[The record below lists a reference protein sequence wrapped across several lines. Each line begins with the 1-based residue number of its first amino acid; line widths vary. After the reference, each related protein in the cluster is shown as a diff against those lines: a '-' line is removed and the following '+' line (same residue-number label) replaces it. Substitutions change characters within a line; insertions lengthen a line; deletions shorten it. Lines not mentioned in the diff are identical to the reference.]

1 MITIHFTFSST
12 KLLPVDNFN
21 AIAFPSVD
29 EDGLPMDRTNKNK
42 IELDFYLECFQ
53 KFNSG
58 EDEDYDEET
67 ARLKQTLM
75 ENQDVNVEYLR
86 SLEKQRQQL
95 TAEHDEVS
103 SKTSNIEDLLAG
115 KNEMASDKA
124 KLEQYVS
131 NLQKRIEEKQLELAK
146 YPMKQEALVEIIH
159 AIRVDVEELRTKC
172 ANPGTNHLEAQKNN
186 FIINEKRAMIDR
198 VKDEAEEVNKHC
210 WDQEM
215 KIAKVQ
221 SNIADIIRKID
232 SKAVE
237 ANIRTDDGNVLKL
250 GDFKLSEVAHY
261 EAVKVS
267 LMDAVKAAKGEHRAQ
282 EKEVAKGETFVEE
295 RKEKLASRKRILHEK
310 KLEVSS
316 VAEEIA
322 RTKQALSTEEGRLDE
337 RLAEARKQ
345 LLDMKAEERGGY
357 ERLEAEVEAAK
368 VRLEEAKRRRVVEG
382 EKGKRFL
389 EKVMERTLSYFEQCE
404 AIEKD
409 ASTSLVEE
417 IRKKVSEVKLTA
429 KEIEEKCSKHNL

>member
-1 MITIHFTFSST
+1 
-12 KLLPVDNFN
+12 
-21 AIAFPSVD
+21 
-29 EDGLPMDRTNKNK
+29 
-42 IELDFYLECFQ
+42 
-53 KFNSG
+53 
-58 EDEDYDEET
+58 
-67 ARLKQTLM
+67 M
-75 ENQDVNVEYLR
+75 ENQDVNIEYLR

-103 SKTSNIEDLLAG
+103 SKTSNIDDLLAG
-115 KNEMASDKA
+115 KYEMASDKA
-124 KLEQYVS
+124 KLEDYVAG
-131 NLQKRIEEKQLELAK
+131 LQRRIEEKQVEHAK
-146 YPMKQEALVEIIH
+146 FPMKQEALSELIH
-159 AIRVDVEELRTKC
+159 AIRVDVVELRTKC

-215 KIAKVQ
+215 TIAKAQ

-237 ANIRTDDGNVLKL
+237 ANIRTNDGNVLKL
-250 GDFKLSEVAHY
+250 GDFKLSEAAHY
-261 EAVKVS
+261 DAIKVS

-282 EKEVAKGETFVEE
+282 EKEVAKGETVVEE

-310 KLEVSS
+310 KAEVSS

-357 ERLEAEVEAAK
+357 ERLEAEVEAAR
-368 VRLEEAKRRRVVEG
+368 VSLEEAKRRRIIEG

-409 ASTSLVEE
+409 ASSSLVEE
-417 IRKKVSEVKLTA
+417 IRRKVSEVKLTA